1 MSYGLK
7 LKCAETEKSIEGYT
21 DHGVMD
27 PSSPASRIM
36 VKLLHVTY
44 CQTHVPC
51 WSTLRMDVHTAAS
64 SCLHSRNRSQS
75 G

>member
-36 VKLLHVTY
+36 VKLLLTVKHMYPVG
-44 CQTHVPC
+44 V
-51 WSTLRMDVHTAAS
+51 L
-64 SCLHSRNRSQS
+64 
-75 G
+75 